1 MAEFVLSG
9 YSKDVTITI
18 SPLVT
23 GAEIVRA
30 YDPLAGSQWKGR
42 LRYLHQRRVI
52 SSGVRRSV
60 RGQEGT
66 LRGTV
71 HFYSELNREAARLFR
86 RQDEEAARRF
96 AAEALELEQS
106 KEFGILVNALAEAVA
121 TRNRL
126 VHEQT
131 DVWNDLQALADAS
144 PTLRAT
150 LVAAAS
156 ALETY
161 RQQLGETIS
170 GIAGVVRA
178 VSDAFAEI
186 QTDEGILAFP
196 ASQLESVGLGRV
208 GVAVSLEWESV
219 AAGTDIVSAMG
230 AIQLGADQPV
240 GPPVFDYRPVVHV
253 DSRRYE
259 RLTRPRGTPR
269 LPPLPIPLPPEG

>member
-1 MAEFVLSG
+1 MAQIVLSVYDG
-9 YSKDVTITI
+9 GVTVTI

-30 YDPLAGSQWKGR
+30 YDPLAGARWKRR
-42 LRYLHQRRVI
+42 LRYLQERRVI

-60 RGQEGT
+60 QGQGGT

-71 HFYSELNREAARLFR
+71 HLYSELNRESARLFR
-86 RQDEEAARRF
+86 RQDEDAARRF
-96 AAEALELEQS
+96 AAEAMELEQS
-106 KEFGILVNALAEAVA
+106 EDFRILVDALAEAVA

-126 VHEQT
+126 VHEQY
-131 DVWNDLQALADAS
+131 DVSSDLQALADAS
-144 PTLRAT
+144 PALRAT
-150 LVAAAS
+150 LAAAAN
-156 ALETY
+156 ALEAY
-161 RQQLGETIS
+161 RQQVRDSIS

-196 ASQLESVGLGRV
+196 ASRLESVGLGRV
-208 GVAVSLEWESV
+208 GAAVSLEWESV

-230 AIQLGADQPV
+230 AIQLTEPQPV
-240 GPPVFDYRPVVHV
+240 GPPVFDYRPEVHV

-259 RLTRPRGTPR
+259 RLTRPRDTPP
-269 LPPLPIPLPPEG
+269 LPPLPIPLPLDG

>member
-1 MAEFVLSG
+1 MAQFVPSG
-9 YSKDVTITI
+9 YDGGVTVTI

-30 YDPLAGSQWKGR
+30 YDPLAGARWKRR
-42 LRYLHQRRVI
+42 LRYLQERRVI

-71 HFYSELNREAARLFR
+71 HLYSELNREAARLFR
-86 RQDEEAARRF
+86 RRDEEAARRF
-96 AAEALELEQS
+96 AAEAMELEHS
-106 KEFGILVNALAEAVA
+106 EDFRILVDALAEAVA

-126 VHEQT
+126 AHEQHE
-131 DVWNDLQALADAS
+131 VSSDLQALADAS

-150 LVAAAS
+150 LVAVAK
-156 ALETY
+156 ALEEY
-161 RQQLGETIS
+161 RQQVRDPIS

-186 QTDEGILAFP
+186 QTDEGVLTFP

-208 GVAVSLEWESV
+208 GAAVSVEWESV

-230 AIQLGADQPV
+230 AIQLGAAQPV
-240 GPPVFDYRPVVHV
+240 GPPVFGHRPVVQV

-259 RLTRPRGTPR
+259 RLTRPRGTPP
-269 LPPLPIPLPPEG
+269 LPPLPIPLPRDA